1 MVVMTIWLLAFEVT
15 LVSSLYTILNL
26 KLMVADHGGVTED
39 RVK

>member
-26 KLMVADHGGVTED
+26 KLMVVDHGGVTED